1 MVLLLQRVV
10 VVFGDIVVIPH
21 KAFTPIETK
30 RSWVFVNTTT
40 VSSLCCCVCNNKGR
54 TSRLFQRHIFRVLCP
69 SPPSLP
75 LFFLFL
81 FSKSFVVVFITCF
94 WSKKKKQKK
103 GEIKKKRQKKRP
115 PTPPFF
121 SSLLSFFFDER
132 RQKKTA
138 EKRRLISHHHG
149 PEQEF

>member
-21 KAFTPIETK
+21 KAFTTPIETK

-69 SPPSLP
+69 STPSLP
-75 LFFLFL
+75 LFFSFPFFKVFCCCFYVFL
-81 FSKSFVVVFITCF
+81 VKEEEAKKRRN
-94 WSKKKKQKK
+94 KKKEAKKKDLQLLLLLFFLLSLFFSTKDDKRRPQKK
-103 GEIKKKRQKKRP
+103 D
-115 PTPPFF
+115 F
-121 SSLLSFFFDER
+121 
-132 RQKKTA
+132 
-138 EKRRLISHHHG
+138 
-149 PEQEF
+149 